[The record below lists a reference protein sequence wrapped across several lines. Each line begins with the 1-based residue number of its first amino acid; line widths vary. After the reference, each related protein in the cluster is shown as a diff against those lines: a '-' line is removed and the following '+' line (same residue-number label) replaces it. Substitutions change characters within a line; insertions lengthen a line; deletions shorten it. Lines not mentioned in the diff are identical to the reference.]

1 MHQSVPT
8 LIVGGWTRVPAWN
21 KYPQNCTNVK
31 KPVNRSQANVK
42 TEEKKRGKS
51 SLATYS
57 GLSRNALMSQADDVI
72 N

>member
-1 MHQSVPT
+1 MHHSVPT

-42 TEEKKRGKS
+42 TEGKKKEEKVHWQRTLGYPEM
-51 SLATYS
+51 L
-57 GLSRNALMSQADDVI
+57 
-72 N
+72 

>member
-42 TEEKKRGKS
+42 TEGKKKRKKFTGNVLWVIPKCFNV
-51 SLATYS
+51 S
-57 GLSRNALMSQADDVI
+57 GG
-72 N
+72 